1 MYIYC
6 TVLCCKPHTLCVL
19 KYVTLYALNEQ
30 MEQYKTAL
38 VVAAASL
45 DTAHS
50 LEAPLL
56 TAKSLAAVAKCKHVL
71 AAGHKR
77 ELVAVLSLLK
87 QQAAILHTILT
98 AAAIHA
104 SSSSVCS
111 ASGSTSSSVKSKS
124 KRAAAAAKVRTY
136 SARLRLQHS
145 LRSNHEP
152 FCDVCLFKL
161 VFT

>member
-1 MYIYC
+1 
-6 TVLCCKPHTLCVL
+6 
-19 KYVTLYALNEQ
+19 
-30 MEQYKTAL
+30 MEQFKTAL
-38 VVAAASL
+38 VAAAASL
-45 DTAHS
+45 DTAHN
-50 LEAPLL
+50 LDAPLL

-98 AAAIHA
+98 AAAVHA

-111 ASGSTSSSVKSKS
+111 SSSSSSVKSWS

-136 SARLRLQHS
+136 SARLCLQHC

-152 FCDVCLFKL
+152 FCDVCFCKL
-161 VFT
+161 VYN